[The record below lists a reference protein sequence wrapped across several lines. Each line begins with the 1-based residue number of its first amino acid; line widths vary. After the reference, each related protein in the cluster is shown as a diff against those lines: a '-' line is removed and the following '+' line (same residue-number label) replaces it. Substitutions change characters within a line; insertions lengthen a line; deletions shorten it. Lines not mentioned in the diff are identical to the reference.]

1 MDEKNFM
8 TPEGLQRT
16 KERLE
21 FLKTVRRQEV
31 ADKLAEARS
40 YGDLSENNEY
50 DMAREDQANV
60 ESEIFELENKLKS
73 AEIIDPKKLT
83 QIK

>member
-60 ESEIFELENKLKS
+60 EAEIFELENKLKS
-73 AEIIDPKKLT
+73 AKKSIWRIFL
-83 QIK
+83 